1 MTEKNEFENDG
12 IRTTTEIPEGIRR
25 GAKRGL
31 AQKMIDALINNDAP
45 VVYKVLET
53 RGQMSG
59 LQYQLKNLIAKNEIP
74 AIASSRT
81 NVVIDGEELHYV
93 VFVEKK

>member
-1 MTEKNEFENDG
+1 ASAMPVG
-12 IRTTTEIPEGIRR
+12 SRR
-25 GAKRGL
+25 GTRHGL
-31 AQKMIDALINNDAP
+31 AQKMIDALLNSDAP

-59 LQYQLKNLIAKNEIP
+59 LQWQIKNLIAKNDIP
-74 AIASSRT
+74 AVASSRT

-93 VFVEKK
+93 VFVEKKA